1 MTHPGLMSGPAWKA
15 GPSGVVSN
23 AQEKG
28 GEVPPGS
35 DIAWMGAQK
44 PEPPQKQKQGL
55 MQAMSLY
62 PGPESEP
69 LLPWMCPYRLFQG
82 Y

>member
-1 MTHPGLMSGPAWKA
+1 MFGPAWKA
-15 GPSGVVSN
+15 GPSSVVSY

-28 GEVPPGS
+28 VEVPPGS

-44 PEPPQKQKQGL
+44 PEPPLKQKQGL
-55 MQAMSLY
+55 MQVVSLY
-62 PGPESEP
+62 PGLESEQ
-69 LLPWMCPYRLFQG
+69 LQPWICLHRLSQG